1 MAGSKWPITWDAR
14 WIWAGP
20 APLPVGPIGAAGIPP
35 KETWNRFCYLRRTV
49 QLDSVPASVP
59 ARVTA
64 DSRFVLFVNGVE
76 VTRGPARSIPE
87 RLAWTEIDLAPY
99 LRAGRNAIAALVRFY
114 GVPGPWWRP
123 AAPSFLLGFGS
134 FAFESPVIGV
144 ISDATWK
151 GRAAPYRQDVV
162 RGAALPVPPTEILDG
177 AAIPAGL
184 TVGRAAVPALGWN
197 DSSFDD
203 SDWLPA
209 VELVAGTLAQ
219 NRTRIPVEP
228 FTSPEHD
235 EIAPLTSIPIALK
248 ELSRRGVTALN
259 SDDPRGAYP
268 TADQTA
274 DGPDTI
280 VNFDAGMITLATMWA
295 VVRGPAGSTVDVYCG
310 EDVRSD
316 GSAETQPRQFALRYI
331 LRGGESERVES
342 YEAVGFRY
350 LSIVARGGAQLESA
364 GAIERRYPRGDEAYF
379 ECDDPALNKI
389 WRVGARTLELCSTDA
404 FIDCPGREQRA
415 WLGDS
420 YIHALLTYTTNT
432 DWRLVRRHLRICA
445 HSRRGDGL
453 LAMAAACD
461 FSISSTT
468 IPDYSLHWIRAL
480 ARYFEYSGDS
490 ATVRELMPTAVGV
503 LSAFERYR
511 APDGLIRGMPGWIF
525 IDWAM
530 TERSDATGALDALY
544 AAALDDFASLAET
557 VLADSRDAADA
568 RARAERTRRAFE
580 LLWDE
585 AAGVYVDAADRN
597 RPRRRVSQQTNAI
610 AIVSG
615 CAPRERWP
623 RMLEYIL
630 DESRVVVTP
639 TISDNMAAYVKQR
652 MDPADHMKFDVEHD
666 VVAAQPFFSHI
677 LHDAIVRA
685 GRRDLIPA
693 RCMKW
698 WPQIER
704 GDTAFEEYWDARA
717 GSGSRCHAWS
727 ATPTYD
733 LTTWILGVRPAAPG
747 YSRAEIAPH
756 FGKLRHLEGHVPTPH
771 GLIEV
776 KLDREAGGEI
786 AIPDGVAALVRFDD
800 APLIGGD
807 FGPGRHRISR

>member
-1 MAGSKWPITWDAR
+1 MDGPKWPITWDAR
-14 WIWAGP
+14 WIWSGP
-20 APLPVGPIGAAGIPP
+20 APLPVAPIGAANIPP

-49 QLDSVPASVP
+49 QLDAVPASVP

-76 VTRGPARSIPE
+76 VARGPARSIPE
-87 RLAWTEIDLAPY
+87 RLAWAEVDLAPY
-99 LRAGRNAIAALVRFY
+99 LHAGRNAIASLVRFY

-134 FAFESPVIGV
+134 FAFEAPVIGV
-144 ISDATWK
+144 ISDATGK

-162 RGAALPVPPTEILDG
+162 GGAALPVPPTEILDG
-177 AAIPAGL
+177 AAIP
-184 TVGRAAVPALGWN
+184 TGWN
-197 DSSFDD
+197 IASFDD
-203 SDWLPA
+203 SNWLPA
-209 VELVAGTLAQ
+209 VELSAGTLSH

-228 FTSPEHD
+228 FTAPEHD
-235 EIAPLTSIPIALK
+235 EIALLTSIPIALN
-248 ELSRRGVTALN
+248 ELSRHGVAALN

-268 TADQTA
+268 TADQSS

-280 VNFDAGMITLATMWA
+280 VNFDAGMMTLATPWA

-310 EDVRSD
+310 EDSRAD
-316 GSAETQPRQFALRYI
+316 GSAETHPREFAMRYI
-331 LRGGESERVES
+331 LRGGDSERFES

-350 LSIVARGGAQLESA
+350 LSIVARRGAQIESA
-364 GAIERRYPRGDEAYF
+364 GAVERRYPRGDEAYF

-420 YIHALLTYTTNT
+420 SIYALLTYTTNT

-445 HSRRGDGL
+445 DSRRGDGL

-461 FSISSTT
+461 FAISSTT

-480 ARYFEYSGDS
+480 ARYFEYSGDN
-490 ATVRELMPTAVGV
+490 ATVRELMPTADGV
-503 LSAFERYR
+503 VAAFERYR
-511 APDGLIRGMPGWIF
+511 ASDGLIRGMPGWIF

-530 TERSDATGALDALY
+530 TERSEVIGALDALY

-557 VLADSRDAADA
+557 VMADSRAAADA
-568 RARAERTRRAFE
+568 RACAERTRRAFQ

-597 RPRRRVSQQTNAI
+597 GPHRRVSQQTNAI
-610 AIVSG
+610 AIVAG
-615 CAPRERWP
+615 CAPAHRWP
-623 RMLEYIL
+623 RMLDYIL

-639 TISDNMAAYVKQR
+639 TISDNMAAYRKQR
-652 MDPADHMKFDVEHD
+652 MDPAEHMKFDVEQD

-704 GDTAFEEYWDARA
+704 GGTAFEEYWDARI
-717 GSGSRCHAWS
+717 GTGSRCHAWS

-747 YSRAEIAPH
+747 YSRAEIAPR
-756 FGKLRHLEGHVPTPH
+756 FGALRHLEGRVPTPH

-786 AIPDGVAALVRFDD
+786 ALPDGVTALVRFDD
-800 APLIGGD
+800 ASLIGGEL
-807 FGPGRHRISR
+807 GPGRHRISR

>member
-1 MAGSKWPITWDAR
+1 MDGLKWPITWDAR
-14 WIWAGP
+14 WIWSGP
-20 APLPVGPIGAAGIPP
+20 APLPVAPIGAAGIPP

-49 QLDSVPASVP
+49 QLDAIPASVP
-59 ARVTA
+59 ARLTA

-76 VTRGPARSIPE
+76 VARGPARSIPE
-87 RLAWTEIDLAPY
+87 RLAWAEVDLAPY
-99 LRAGRNAIAALVRFY
+99 LHAGRNAIASLVRFY
-114 GVPGPWWRP
+114 GLPGPWWRP

-134 FAFESPVIGV
+134 FAFEAPVIGV

-151 GRAAPYRQDVV
+151 GRAAPYRHDVV
-162 RGAALPVPPTEILDG
+162 RGTALPVPPTEILDG
-177 AAIPAGL
+177 AAIPAGWN
-184 TVGRAAVPALGWN
+184 TAA
-197 DSSFDD
+197 FDD
-203 SDWLPA
+203 SNWLPA
-209 VELVAGTLAQ
+209 VELSAGTFSH
-219 NRTRIPVEP
+219 NRVRIPVEP
-228 FTSPEHD
+228 FTAPEHD
-235 EIAPLTSIPIALK
+235 EIAPLTSIPIAMN
-248 ELSRRGVTALN
+248 ELSRHGVATLN

-268 TADQTA
+268 TADQSTG
-274 DGPDTI
+274 GPDTI
-280 VNFDAGMITLATMWA
+280 VNFDAGMITLATPWA

-310 EDVRSD
+310 EDLRAD
-316 GSAETQPRQFALRYI
+316 GSAETQPRQFAMRYI
-331 LRGGESERVES
+331 LRGGDAERFES

-350 LSIVARGGAQLESA
+350 LSIVARTGAQIESA
-364 GAIERRYPRGDEAYF
+364 GAVERRYPRGDEAYF

-389 WRVGARTLELCSTDA
+389 WRVGARTLELCSSDA

-420 YIHALLTYTTNT
+420 YIHALLTYTTST

-480 ARYFEYSGDS
+480 ARYFEYSGDA
-490 ATVRELMPTAVGV
+490 ATVRELMPTAAGV
-503 LSAFERYR
+503 LTAFERYR
-511 APDGLIRGMPGWIF
+511 ASDGLIRGMPGWIF

-530 TERSDATGALDALY
+530 TERAEVTGALDALY

-557 VLADSRDAADA
+557 VMADSRAAADA
-568 RARAERTRRAFE
+568 RAYAKRTRRAFE

-585 AAGVYVDAADRN
+585 NAGVYVDAADRN
-597 RPRRRVSQQTNAI
+597 GPRRRVSQQTNAI
-610 AIVSG
+610 AIVAG
-615 CAPRERWP
+615 CAPRHRWP
-623 RMLEYIL
+623 RMLDYIL

-639 TISDNMAAYVKQR
+639 TISDNMAAYRKQR
-652 MDPADHMKFDVEHD
+652 MDPAEHMKFEVERN

-685 GRRDLIPA
+685 GRRDLIPD

-704 GDTAFEEYWDARA
+704 GGTAFEEYWDARV
-717 GSGSRCHAWS
+717 GTGSRCHAWS

-747 YSRAEIAPH
+747 YSRAEIAPQ
-756 FGKLRHLEGHVPTPH
+756 FGSLMHLEGRVPTPH

-786 AIPDGVAALVRFDD
+786 ALPDGVIALVRFDD
-800 APLIGGD
+800 ASLIGGEL
-807 FGPGRHRISR
+807 GPGRHRISR